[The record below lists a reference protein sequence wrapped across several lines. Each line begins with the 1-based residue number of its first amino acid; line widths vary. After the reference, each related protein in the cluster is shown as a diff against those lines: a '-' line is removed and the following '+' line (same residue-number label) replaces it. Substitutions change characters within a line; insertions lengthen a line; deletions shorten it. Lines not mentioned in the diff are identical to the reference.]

1 MKLVALMLTW
11 FFVTSLI
18 LVNGDVG
25 TATSYGP
32 PYLPTT
38 CPGYSKDD
46 LPEGGL
52 FAAASSGI
60 WDNGAAC
67 GRRYKLR
74 CLSGLKRPC
83 KDASIVVEVVDLCKT
98 NPCSATLLLSNEAF
112 DLVSKT
118 SSTKINIEYSQ

>member
-1 MKLVALMLTW
+1 M
-11 FFVTSLI
+11 I
-18 LVNGDVG
+18 IIVNGDVG
-25 TATSYGP
+25 TAASYDP
-32 PYLPTT
+32 PYLPTK
-38 CPGYSKDD
+38 CPGYDRDD

-52 FAAASSGI
+52 FVAASSGV

-98 NPCSATLLLSNEAF
+98 NPCPATLVLPNKAF
-112 DLVSKT
+112 HAVSKI
-118 SSTKINIEYSQ
+118 SRTKINIEYAEI